1 MVVLA
6 AKALM
11 HSGQRGIV
19 FTGWAKLSMTLLSKA
34 TKDVALLAYAE
45 KNIVFVEGAP
55 HEWLFPKVLCT
66 VHHGGAG
73 TTAAAMRAG
82 MPTIIT
88 PVFLDQWDHAY
99 LVNNLGVGVGF
110 EKQFQKISAEE
121 LGTAI
126 KQVVQSTEIAAK
138 AKQIGKILKEE
149 DGAQNIVNAVQD
161 FWQRWVESG
170 KYQAKM
176 DDMKRV
182 RKEAKQS
189 FFARN
194 FSCFHGCFSFR
205 SKQQP
210 RLPNAHSPE
219 ESLENLMPSLLNK
232 NLSPAMEAFAD
243 IKGIQSAGSISPSHY
258 RRRPATADFF
268 KGKDNG
274 R

>member
-1 MVVLA
+1 
-6 AKALM
+6 
-11 HSGQRGIV
+11 
-19 FTGWAKLSMTLLSKA
+19 
-34 TKDVALLAYAE
+34 
-45 KNIVFVEGAP
+45 
-55 HEWLFPKVLCT
+55 
-66 VHHGGAG
+66 
-73 TTAAAMRAG
+73 MRAG

-182 RKEAKQS
+182 R
-189 FFARN
+189 
-194 FSCFHGCFSFR
+194 
-205 SKQQP
+205 
-210 RLPNAHSPE
+210 
-219 ESLENLMPSLLNK
+219 
-232 NLSPAMEAFAD
+232 
-243 IKGIQSAGSISPSHY
+243 SISPSHY